1 MRKRIRFGLNLSLP
15 FGLFKNAGI
24 FVIYVEEGNVAKFR
38 DAVETIRGVLVISG
52 RGEVASAL
60 VFEFAN

>member
-1 MRKRIRFGLNLSLP
+1 MRKRIRFGLNLLLP

-52 RGEVASAL
+52 RGEVASVL
-60 VFEFAN
+60 VFQVAN